1 MVQEATEESDES
13 EVVVEA
19 RRVLDT
25 AENALR
31 C

>member
-1 MVQEATEESDES
+1 MEQEATEESDES

-25 AENALR
+25 AENTLR
-31 C
+31 